1 MPGPDLKAEIGR
13 GLERLC
19 EGAAANASSPRRPPA
34 GVERIEARFFGD
46 AYARHRHDT
55 YAIGLTL
62 SGVQRFWYR
71 GAERVSRPGQI
82 IVLHP
87 DEVHDGGAGDESA
100 LQLPHALCRAGADRR
115 ARSTMRRAAVRRRTG
130 DRRPAARRRA
140 GRGARRARRAARRTR
155 ARRSRRPAGARAGA
169 PRRPSGATARR
180 PAARQAKIAR
190 DYLDAHAARRS
201 LRSNWSARP
210 ASTAIA
216 LARHFRALYATSPHR
231 YLLMRRLARARAL
244 IGAGAP
250 LADIAAAT
258 GFADQAHFSRHFKKA
273 YGLPPGRW
281 AALDGGVARVAP
293 APTSPL
299 RGARLP
305 L

>member
-1 MPGPDLKAEIGR
+1 MPGADLKTEIGR

-19 EGAAANASSPRRPPA
+19 ESAGGERIVAAPTGG

-55 YAIGLTL
+55 YAVGLTL

-87 DEVHDGGAGDESA
+87 DEVHDGGAGDSA
-100 LQLPHALCRAGADRR
+100 GLRYRMLYVEPALIVRALDETAAPPFVAEPVLDDAPLGAVLVEALGALDAPLDELACDDLLGRLAR
-115 ARSTMRRAAVRRRTG
+115 ALV
-130 DRRPAARRRA
+130 RRA
-140 GRGARRARRAARRTR
+140 GRPEAAL
-155 ARRSRRPAGARAGA
+155 A
-169 PRRPSGATARR
+169 R

-190 DYLDAHAARRS
+190 DYLDANAERQVS
-201 LRSNWSARP
+201 SAELERH
-210 ASTAIA
+210 TGLDRYA
-216 LARHFRALYATSPHR
+216 LSRHFRALYATSPHR

-244 IGAGAP
+244 IGDGAS
-250 LADIAAAT
+250 LAEIAAAA

-281 AALDGGVARVAP
+281 AALTAGSRA
-293 APTSPL
+293 
-299 RGARLP
+299 
-305 L
+305 

>member
-1 MPGPDLKAEIGR
+1 MPGADLKAEIGR

-19 EGAAANASSPRRPPA
+19 EGAGRERIVAAPA
-34 GVERIEARFFGD
+34 ADGLERIEARFFGD

-71 GAERVSRPGQI
+71 GAERVSLPGQI

-87 DEVHDGGAGDESA
+87 DEVHDGGAGDDTGLRYRMLYVEPA
-100 LQLPHALCRAGADRR
+100 LIARALDEAAAPPFVAEPVLDDPPLGAVLAEALGALDAPLDELACDDLLGRLARAL
-115 ARSTMRRAAVRRRTG
+115 V
-130 DRRPAARRRA
+130 RRA
-140 GRGARRARRAARRTR
+140 GR
-155 ARRSRRPAGARAGA
+155 PAPALA
-169 PRRPSGATARR
+169 R

-190 DYLDAHAARRS
+190 DYLDAHAARQVS
-201 LRSNWSARP
+201 SAELERE
-210 ASTAIA
+210 TGLDRYA
-216 LARHFRALYATSPHR
+216 LSRHFRALYATSPHR

-250 LADIAAAT
+250 LADIAATA

-281 AALDGGVARVAP
+281 AALTAGSRA
-293 APTSPL
+293 
-299 RGARLP
+299 
-305 L
+305 

>member
-1 MPGPDLKAEIGR
+1 MPSADLKAEIGR

-19 EGAAANASSPRRPPA
+19 EGAGRERIVAAPA
-34 GVERIEARFFGD
+34 VGGVERIEARFFGD

-71 GAERVSRPGQI
+71 GVERVSRPGQI

-87 DEVHDGGAGDESA
+87 DEVHDGGAGDDTGLRYRMLYVEPA
-100 LQLPHALCRAGADRR
+100 LIARALDEAAAPPFVAEPVLDDPALGAVLVEALGALDAPLDELACDDLLGRLARAL
-115 ARSTMRRAAVRRRTG
+115 V
-130 DRRPAARRRA
+130 RRA
-140 GRGARRARRAARRTR
+140 GR
-155 ARRSRRPAGARAGA
+155 PAPA
-169 PRRPSGATARR
+169 PPR

-190 DYLDAHAARRS
+190 DYLDANAARQVS
-201 LRSNWSARP
+201 SAELERQ
-210 ASTAIA
+210 TGLDRYA
-216 LARHFRALYATSPHR
+216 LSRHFRALYATSPHR

-250 LADIAAAT
+250 LADVAAAT

-281 AALDGGVARVAP
+281 AALTAGSRA
-293 APTSPL
+293 
-299 RGARLP
+299 
-305 L
+305 

>member
-1 MPGPDLKAEIGR
+1 MLDADLKAEIGR

-19 EGAAANASSPRRPPA
+19 ETGGREGIVAAPA
-34 GVERIEARFFGD
+34 AGGVERIEARFFGD

-55 YAIGLTL
+55 YAVGLTL

-87 DEVHDGGAGDESA
+87 DEVHDGGAGDDAGLRYRMLYVEPA
-100 LQLPHALCRAGADRR
+100 LIVRALDETAAPPFVAEPVLDDPPLGAVLAEALGALDAPLDELACDDLLGRLARAL
-115 ARSTMRRAAVRRRTG
+115 V
-130 DRRPAARRRA
+130 RRA
-140 GRGARRARRAARRTR
+140 GR
-155 ARRSRRPAGARAGA
+155 PAPA
-169 PRRPSGATARR
+169 PPR

-190 DYLDAHAARRS
+190 DYLDANAARQVS
-201 LRSNWSARP
+201 SAELERQ
-210 ASTAIA
+210 TGLDRYA
-216 LARHFRALYATSPHR
+216 LSRHFRALYATSPHR

-250 LADIAAAT
+250 LADVAAAA

-281 AALDGGVARVAP
+281 AALTAGSRA
-293 APTSPL
+293 
-299 RGARLP
+299 
-305 L
+305 